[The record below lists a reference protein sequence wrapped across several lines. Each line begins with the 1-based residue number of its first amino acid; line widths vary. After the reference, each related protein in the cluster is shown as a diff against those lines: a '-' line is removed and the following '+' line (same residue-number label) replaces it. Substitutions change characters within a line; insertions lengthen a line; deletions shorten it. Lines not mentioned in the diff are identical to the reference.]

1 MSEKK
6 HCSCSSQQ
14 EVEKK
19 MNSHGDAK
27 QKKKVKHK

>member
-6 HCSCSSQQ
+6 CKSCSSQQ

-19 MNSHGDAK
+19 NNGHAYHKS
-27 QKKKVKHK
+27 KKK